1 MNVAIVTGA
10 TGQSGSYLCELLL
23 EKEYHVRC
31 LVRRSTYPIQASN
44 LKPYLDEV
52 SLYEGDV
59 LDQSSIFS
67 ILSDCGQFERIEVY
81 NLAGQSNVGTSHNCP
96 KFTFEVNTLS
106 ILNILETVRQLGIQN
121 KCRIFQA
128 SSSEIFANTESTLP
142 SPQTVCTMRGYRNI
156 YGLSKITADS
166 LVSYYRKTYGMY
178 VCSGIL
184 YNHESPRR
192 PDIYVTQKIIKGL
205 QSGKCF
211 QVGNLESKRD
221 WGHAKDYV
229 KAMWM
234 IIQQPHPQDYII
246 ATGITHSVREFI
258 EIAAEKMN
266 KKIEWSGEGT
276 NEVGSIDGKIM
287 IEVSSEFYRPDN
299 GTLLVGN
306 DDPIRKLGWTREY
319 DIYSL
324 IEEMLHPQ

>member
-1 MNVAIVTGA
+1 MYTAVVTGA
-10 TGQSGSYLCELLL
+10 RGQDGSYLCELLE
-23 EKEYHVRC
+23 EKGYHV
-31 LVRRSTYPIQASN
+31 VKFI
-44 LKPYLDEV
+44 
-52 SLYEGDV
+52 GDV
-59 LDQSSIFS
+59 REYDEMYETIKKSNPDEI
-67 ILSDCGQFERIEVY
+67 Y
-81 NLAGQSNVGTSHNCP
+81 NLAAKIHHGSP
-96 KFTFEVNTLS
+96 KDTLHVNTS
-106 ILNILETVRQLGIQN
+106 GILNIMEAVKNLGIES
-121 KCRIFQA
+121 KCKIFQA
-128 SSSEIFANTESTLP
+128 SSSEIFANTESTWP

-166 LVSYYRKTYGMY
+166 LVSYYRNTYGMY

-246 ATGITHSVREFI
+246 ATGTTYSVREFI

-266 KKIEWSGEGT
+266 KRIEWSGEGT
-276 NEVGSIDGKIM
+276 DEVGRIDGEVM

-306 DDPIRKLGWTREY
+306 NDPIRKLGWTREY
-319 DIYSL
+319 DIHSL
-324 IEEMLHPQ
+324 IEDMLKT

>member
-1 MNVAIVTGA
+1 
-10 TGQSGSYLCELLL
+10 
-23 EKEYHVRC
+23 
-31 LVRRSTYPIQASN
+31 
-44 LKPYLDEV
+44 
-52 SLYEGDV
+52 
-59 LDQSSIFS
+59 
-67 ILSDCGQFERIEVY
+67 
-81 NLAGQSNVGTSHNCP
+81 
-96 KFTFEVNTLS
+96 
-106 ILNILETVRQLGIQN
+106 
-121 KCRIFQA
+121 
-128 SSSEIFANTESTLP
+128 
-142 SPQTVCTMRGYRNI
+142 
-156 YGLSKITADS
+156 
-166 LVSYYRKTYGMY
+166 MY

-246 ATGITHSVREFI
+246 ATGTTYSVREFI

-266 KKIEWSGEGT
+266 KRIEWSGEGT
-276 NEVGSIDGKIM
+276 DEVGRIDGEVM
-287 IEVSSEFYRPDN
+287 IEVSPEFYRPDN

-306 DDPIRKLGWTREY
+306 NDPIIKLGWTREY
-319 DIYSL
+319 DIHSL
-324 IEEMLHPQ
+324 IEEMLKN

>member
-1 MNVAIVTGA
+1 MCTAVVTGA
-10 TGQSGSYLCELLL
+10 RGQDGSYICELLE
-23 EKEYHVRC
+23 EKGYHVIKF
-31 LVRRSTYPIQASN
+31 T
-44 LKPYLDEV
+44 
-52 SLYEGDV
+52 GDV
-59 LDQSSIFS
+59 RNYGEIYETLKQSNPDEI
-67 ILSDCGQFERIEVY
+67 Y
-81 NLAGQSNVGTSHNCP
+81 NLAAKIHHGSP
-96 KFTFEVNTLS
+96 KDTLYVNTS
-106 ILNILETVRQLGIQN
+106 GILNIMEAVRNLGIES
-121 KCRIFQA
+121 KCKIFQA
-128 SSSEIFANTESTLP
+128 SSSEIFANTESTWP

-276 NEVGSIDGKIM
+276 DEVGRIDGEVM

-299 GTLLVGN
+299 GALLVGN
-306 DDPIRKLGWTREY
+306 NDPIEKLGWTREY
-319 DIYSL
+319 DIHSL
-324 IEEMLHPQ
+324 IEDMLKN

>member
-1 MNVAIVTGA
+1 MYTAVVTGA
-10 TGQSGSYLCELLL
+10 RGQDGSYLCELLE
-23 EKEYHVRC
+23 EKGYHV
-31 LVRRSTYPIQASN
+31 VKFT
-44 LKPYLDEV
+44 
-52 SLYEGDV
+52 GDV
-59 LDQSSIFS
+59 REYDEMYETIKKSNPDEI
-67 ILSDCGQFERIEVY
+67 Y
-81 NLAGQSNVGTSHNCP
+81 NLAAKIHHGSP
-96 KFTFEVNTLS
+96 KDTLHVNTS
-106 ILNILETVRQLGIQN
+106 GILNIMEAVKNLGIES
-121 KCRIFQA
+121 KCKIFQA
-128 SSSEIFANTESTLP
+128 SSSEIFANTESTWP

-246 ATGITHSVREFI
+246 ATGTTYSVREFI

-266 KKIEWSGEGT
+266 KRIEWSGEGT
-276 NEVGSIDGKIM
+276 DEVGRIDGEVM
-287 IEVSSEFYRPDN
+287 IEVSSE
-299 GTLLVGN
+299 
-306 DDPIRKLGWTREY
+306 WTREY
-319 DIYSL
+319 DIHSL
-324 IEEMLHPQ
+324 IEDMLKT

>member
-1 MNVAIVTGA
+1 MYTAVVTGA
-10 TGQSGSYLCELLL
+10 RGQDGSYLCELLE
-23 EKEYHVRC
+23 EKGYHV
-31 LVRRSTYPIQASN
+31 VKFT
-44 LKPYLDEV
+44 
-52 SLYEGDV
+52 GDV
-59 LDQSSIFS
+59 REYDEMYETIKKSTPDEI
-67 ILSDCGQFERIEVY
+67 Y
-81 NLAGQSNVGTSHNCP
+81 NLAAKIHHGSP
-96 KFTFEVNTLS
+96 KDTLHVNTS
-106 ILNILETVRQLGIQN
+106 GILNIMEAVKNLGIES
-121 KCRIFQA
+121 KCKIFQA
-128 SSSEIFANTESTLP
+128 SSSEIFANTESTWP

-246 ATGITHSVREFI
+246 ATGTTYSVREFI

-266 KKIEWSGEGT
+266 KRIEWSGEGT
-276 NEVGSIDGKIM
+276 DEVGRIDGEVM

-306 DDPIRKLGWTREY
+306 NDPIRKLGWTREY
-319 DIYSL
+319 DIHSL
-324 IEEMLHPQ
+324 IEDMLKT